1 MHLPAIDFR
10 AYKIGANII
19 DGMSIPDDAPKP
31 VVEYYWKFN
40 TNGEENII
48 TTKGSYPNVEGDFV
62 SVDTKVIEEGY
73 QPPVVDFSIE
83 GNDGDRTEHYLSAD
97 KLIMI
102 VSYSLENIEKDGA
115 EKLKVFSDEAL
126 KKGYTVIGL
135 TASGEESKQY
145 INKTY
150 GLNFEW
156 YLCDEKALKTV
167 VRSNPGILELN
178 NGTVMQKEHW
188 NDLEDFEL

>member
-1 MHLPAIDFR
+1 MHLPVIDFR

-19 DGMSIPDDAPKP
+19 DGMKVPDDAPKP

-40 TNGEENII
+40 INGEEKII
-48 TTKGSYPNVEGDFV
+48 TTDGTYPSVEGDFI

-83 GNDGDRTEHYLSAD
+83 GNDGDLTDQYLNED

-102 VSYSLENIEKDGA
+102 VSYSLENIENEGV

-135 TASGEESKQY
+135 TASGEEAKQK
-145 INKTY
+145 IKTKY
-150 GLNFEW
+150 KLQFDF

-178 NGTVMQKEHW
+178 KGTVMQKVHW
-188 NDLEDFEL
+188 NDLEDFKL

>member
-1 MHLPAIDFR
+1 M
-10 AYKIGANII
+10 
-19 DGMSIPDDAPKP
+19 
-31 VVEYYWKFN
+31 
-40 TNGEENII
+40 I
-48 TTKGSYPNVEGDFV
+48 TTDGSYPSVEGDFV

-83 GNDGDRTEHYLSAD
+83 GNDGDVTDQYLSED

-102 VSYSLENIEKDGA
+102 VSYSLENIEKEGVV
-115 EKLKVFSDEAL
+115 KLKVFSDEAL

-135 TASGEESKQY
+135 TASGEEAKQK
-145 INKTY
+145 IKTEY
-150 GLNFEW
+150 KLQFDF

-178 NGTVMQKEHW
+178 KGTVMQKFHW
-188 NDLEDFEL
+188 NDLEDFKL